1 MISKEFTQAKEHAMQ
16 KLHQALKS
24 NQVDTTI
31 IPILRKIN
39 QYPNYFTTS
48 SCAGRI
54 QLLELPQ
61 IGDKKNAK
69 ILGKWHITIT
79 PTILTTAITSASK
92 GMIWM
97 LAQSPIIHITTTSYQ
112 EADNLLKKAI
122 QAGFK
127 NSGIKPQGKHIHL
140 ELCST
145 ERLDAPIGADGALFG
160 SSDYIKLLV
169 KISNDIIIKSINK
182 IDQLLISL

>member
-1 MISKEFTQAKEHAMQ
+1 MTSKEFTQAKAHAMQ
-16 KLHQALKS
+16 KLHRALES
-24 NQVDTTI
+24 NQVDTRL
-31 IPILRKIN
+31 IPLLTKIN
-39 QYPNYFTTS
+39 QHPNYFTTS

-69 ILGKWHITIT
+69 ILGKWHKTIT
-79 PTILTTAITSASK
+79 PTILKTAITNASK

-112 EADNLLKKAI
+112 DANILLKKAI

-145 ERLDAPIGADGALFG
+145 ERLDAPIGADGMPFG
-160 SSDYIKLLV
+160 SSDYINLLV
-169 KISNDIIIKSINK
+169 NISNNIIIKSINK
-182 IDQLLISL
+182 IDQLLITL